1 MVSQEEAMK
10 VFRLAKR
17 IKEEFPS
24 YPTNIWFMQGTDPV
38 DVNLPVSVPVVV
50 LVQLLKEAFG
60 LVGL

>member
-1 MVSQEEAMK
+1 
-10 VFRLAKR
+10 
-17 IKEEFPS
+17 
-24 YPTNIWFMQGTDPV
+24 MQGTDLV